1 LQEVFFV
8 SGAAASGKT
17 KFAKTLAA
25 SRNLRILDLD
35 DTLEKLIANNQSALS
50 ELGMERFLST
60 MAPERYQDLLKR
72 ALAEFNRGA
81 SLVIVAPFTKQIA
94 DENIWREMKE
104 PFEANGVTPK
114 LVWVNIPN
122 TLRAARLKGR
132 GLKRDKGKVADMDAY
147 LANTN
152 PQPPAFA
159 HIDIDGAKDFPAQ
172 IKDNF

>member
-50 ELGMERFLST
+50 ELGM
-60 MAPERYQDLLKR
+60 KR